1 MTEHTPTPW
10 EYRPHQYDDWGYIR
24 GRRPEIGSCVGS
36 LAAIARGADGKSYD
50 EHRAAGTDP
59 YAANALLIVEAVNN
73 HEALKAENE
82 RLRSE
87 LEQAKGQVE
96 SLRNALEPFIALRDQ
111 SPTQMA
117 KVIHKGIAGTIP
129 IALTVTKDQF
139 KAACSA
145 FGLSPSPSSTKL
157 QGDQT

>member
-1 MTEHTPTPW
+1 MSEHTPTPW
-10 EYRPHQYDDWGYIR
+10 AADPDDREDMEWNIHIVEASQPHMRVCFMTSNG
-24 GRRPEIGSCVGS
+24 PAE
-36 LAAIARGADGKSYD
+36 
-50 EHRAAGTDP
+50 
-59 YAANALLIVEAVNN
+59 ANAAFIVEAVNN
-73 HEALKAENE
+73 HETLKAEIT

-145 FGLSPSPSSTKL
+145 FGLSPSPSSTEL
-157 QGDQT
+157 QGDGK